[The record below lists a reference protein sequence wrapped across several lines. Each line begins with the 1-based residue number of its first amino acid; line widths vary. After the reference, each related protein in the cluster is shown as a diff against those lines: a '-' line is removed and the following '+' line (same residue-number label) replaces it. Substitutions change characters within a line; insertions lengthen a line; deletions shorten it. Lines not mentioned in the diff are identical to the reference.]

1 MRTVSTAPAL
11 GRRSV
16 PLDQLAGMCIEGKA
30 HTETDQRPTEPG
42 ANRRRRAESPGS
54 GYREDLS
61 LTLLRELPQ

>member
-1 MRTVSTAPAL
+1 
-11 GRRSV
+11 
-16 PLDQLAGMCIEGKA
+16 MCIEGKA